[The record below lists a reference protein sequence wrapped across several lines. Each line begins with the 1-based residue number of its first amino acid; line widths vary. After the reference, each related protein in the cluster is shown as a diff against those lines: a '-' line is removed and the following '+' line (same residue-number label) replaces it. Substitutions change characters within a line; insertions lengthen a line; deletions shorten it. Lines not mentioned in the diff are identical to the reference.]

1 MPVLGFVPKGAPTQ
15 HPQKV
20 EIKPVA
26 LERKPKLFKVF
37 KRNFSAVSLWL
48 ILNVFLL
55 LQT

>member
-1 MPVLGFVPKGAPTQ
+1 MPFLGFVPKGTPTQ

-48 ILNVFLL
+48 ILNIFLL